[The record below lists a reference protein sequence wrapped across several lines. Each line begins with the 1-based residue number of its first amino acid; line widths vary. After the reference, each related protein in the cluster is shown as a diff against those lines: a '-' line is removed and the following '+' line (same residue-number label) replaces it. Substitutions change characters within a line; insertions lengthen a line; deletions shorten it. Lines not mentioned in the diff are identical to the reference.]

1 MQIKKLK
8 KKWKTG
14 LKNNIFIKE
23 KFSIKLN
30 INEQINFVTKNFNQI
45 DNEICKKNWGYYLT
59 PSINKRLKNY
69 NHKLYMLKNLE
80 KNHFIAIVNI
90 TKILDFKK
98 YCKAEKLKFFSIT
111 QVL

>member
-59 PSINKRLKNY
+59 PSINTVC
-69 NHKLYMLKNLE
+69 
-80 KNHFIAIVNI
+80 II
-90 TKILDFKK
+90 
-98 YCKAEKLKFFSIT
+98 FF
-111 QVL
+111 